1 MFVFRSETVLSGSIK
16 ALFAIAFGVYLIVTK
31 ANAMTLV
38 VQVLSAGILV
48 MGVFPLLLSVKYPAM
63 QPLAS
68 GAFFRILLSVL
79 LFSFADPIASVIRYV
94 IGGLLCLFGG
104 SQIIGLLSM
113 PNAFAGGR
121 LPYLIPVLTLLGGG
135 LFFSE
140 ELIGN
145 DIMGMTIGAACILYG
160 ISKCVTVLKLRKT
173 QSSSQQYVQ
182 DDTIDE
188 Q

>member
-1 MFVFRSETVLSGSIK
+1 
-16 ALFAIAFGVYLIVTK
+16 
-31 ANAMTLV
+31 
-38 VQVLSAGILV
+38 
-48 MGVFPLLLSVKYPAM
+48 
-63 QPLAS
+63 
-68 GAFFRILLSVL
+68 
-79 LFSFADPIASVIRYV
+79 
-94 IGGLLCLFGG
+94 
-104 SQIIGLLSM
+104 M

-145 DIMGMTIGAACILYG
+145 DIMGMTIGVACILYG